1 MMARAEGQILQD
13 VANLLRGF
21 NGKEYSGE
29 IGPQTQFFAD
39 LGLASI
45 DAVMFAETLERFYGR
60 SFGFGRLLSAT
71 DQSGF
76 RDITVG
82 EIAGFLHRQMISAGD
97 TE

>member
-1 MMARAEGQILQD
+1 MIPRPEDEIAQD

-21 NGKEYSGE
+21 NGKEYSGD
-29 IGPQTQFFAD
+29 IGPETQFFAD

-45 DAVMFAETLERFYGR
+45 DAVMFAETLERFYDR
-60 SFGFGRLLSAT
+60 SFAFGRLLAAT
-71 DQSGF
+71 DHMGF

-82 EIAGFLHRQMISAGD
+82 EIAAFLHRQMISGGD